1 MTRADW
7 VKGAALTSFAV
18 LLLVVGAALGPLVL
32 SDDTAAPPVMS
43 DTEIGF
49 TQDMVAHHNQA
60 LSMTQRLDRAADPTV
75 RALAQQLADTQRLEL
90 GMMLGWLRM
99 ARVVTTNPHPMAWM
113 HDDTGPD
120 KSAHPGH
127 AHGGAATSAAAQTP
141 APTTMPGMAT
151 QEELDALSAARGAD
165 AEILFLRLMQRHH
178 YGGIQMAQAA
188 ERQLSSGIVKQA
200 ARDMLD
206 TQSRESGLLGLLL
219 DQRTAATP

>member
-1 MTRADW
+1 MTGADW
-7 VKGAALTSFAV
+7 VKGAALTGFSVF
-18 LLLVVGAALGPLVL
+18 LLVVGAALGPLVL
-32 SDDTAAPPVMS
+32 SDDTAAAPVMS
-43 DTEIGF
+43 DAEIGF

-99 ARVVTTNPHPMAWM
+99 ARVVTTNPQPMAWM
-113 HDDTGPD
+113 HGDTGPEQ
-120 KSAHPGH
+120 SAHPGH
-127 AHGGAATSAAAQTP
+127 AHGGAATSTVADVP

-151 QEELDALSAARGAD
+151 REELDALSAARGTD

-219 DQRTAATP
+219 DQRTAATS